1 MCEIFRPCSKLLGHV
16 EIVIIKKIHHLINAT
31 LLCIKCILYRMSH
44 CDVYFSDKL
53 SRACKIRD
61 EYSLV
66 KDLVQERDRKRLA
79 VAPVTAPYGNAS
91 DDSRKGT
98 GIS

>member
-1 MCEIFRPCSKLLGHV
+1 MCVCRTVCY
-16 EIVIIKKIHHLINAT
+16 IVG
-31 LLCIKCILYRMSH
+31 
-44 CDVYFSDKL
+44 VYFSDKL

-79 VAPVTAPYGNAS
+79 VAPVTAPYG
-91 DDSRKGT
+91 DSNDARKG
-98 GIS
+98 IC